1 MLEVTFGGNFVAL
14 SDAAIRAIRP
24 PERPYK
30 LFDERGLYL
39 LVQPSGGRWWR
50 LKYRLAGKERGL
62 SLGTYPDISLKT
74 ARQRRDEARAL
85 LAKGIDPSA
94 ARKVEQFQQD
104 QTLEGVARE
113 WASNRSTSWAKSH
126 SSAVIRRLERWVF
139 PWLGSRPI
147 GEVSAAEL
155 LAMLRRIEERGR
167 LETAHRVRGYCSQI
181 FRYAIATQRAER
193 DVAADLRGALQSP
206 IKRHHAAITEPKAL
220 GALLRAIEGL
230 EGTFVV
236 SCALRLTPLL
246 LVRPGELR
254 HMEWGEVDREAGL
267 WTIPG
272 KKMKMGRDHSV
283 PLANQTL
290 SILDELKLLTG
301 GERYVFPANRGRGRP
316 MSENTMNAA
325 LRRLGYGKD
334 EVTAHGFRATART
347 LLDEVLGERPDIIE
361 HQLAHAVR
369 DPNGRAYNRT
379 AHLPERR
386 QMMQRWADY
395 LESLRT
401 GAAVVALR
409 VRL

>member
-1 MLEVTFGGNFVAL
+1 MGVGCIF
-14 SDAAIRAIRP
+14 
-24 PERPYK
+24 
-30 LFDERGLYL
+30 
-39 LVQPSGGRWWR
+39 VQPSGGRWWR

-85 LAKGIDPSA
+85 LAEGIDPSVV
-94 ARKVEQFQQD
+94 RKAEQFQQD
-104 QTLEGVARE
+104 QTVEGVARE
-113 WASNRSTSWAKSH
+113 WISKRSPSWAKSH
-126 SSAVIRRLERWVF
+126 SSAIMSRLERWVF
-139 PWLGSRPI
+139 PWLGSRAI

-181 FRYAIATQRAER
+181 LRYAIATQRAER
-193 DVAADLRGALQSP
+193 DVAADLRGALQSA

-220 GALLRAIEGL
+220 GALLRALEGF

-246 LVRPGELR
+246 FVRPGELR
-254 HMEWGEVDREAGL
+254 HMEWREVDREAGL
-267 WTIPG
+267 WTIPS

-283 PLANQTL
+283 PLAHQTL
-290 SILDELKLLTG
+290 ITLDELEPLTG

-316 MSENTMNAA
+316 MSENTVNAA
-325 LRRLGYGKD
+325 LRRLGYSKD

-395 LESLRT
+395 LDSLRT
-401 GAAVVALR
+401 GATVVPLR
-409 VRL
+409 VRM